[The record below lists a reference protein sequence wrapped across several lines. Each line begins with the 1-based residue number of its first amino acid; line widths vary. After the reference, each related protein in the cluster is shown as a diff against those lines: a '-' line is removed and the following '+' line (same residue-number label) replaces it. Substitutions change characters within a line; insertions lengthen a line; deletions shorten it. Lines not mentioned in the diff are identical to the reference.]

1 MKTVLT
7 ESARNFFASNPG
19 AEVAFNNDLNRQ
31 MFASRVGAVSFLL
44 YKGNVLDAASCVKV
58 ASIKKSLQEK
68 WAAGE
73 QPAVC
78 FTEVI
83 DQSGE
88 VVSYLLR
95 DKQAS
100 NLEGAIAF

>member
-19 AEVAFNNDLNRQ
+19 AEVAFNSDLTKQ
-31 MFASRVGAVSFLL
+31 MFANKVGATSFLL

-73 QPAVC
+73 KPAVC
-78 FTEVI
+78 FTEVVSP
-83 DQSGE
+83 DGE
-88 VVSYLLR
+88 IQSYLLR
-95 DKQAS
+95 DKQVT